1 MTNAVWENGFA
12 MPEFP
17 ELNHNLKT
25 DVLIVGGGGHR
36 TGKPG
41 GG

>member
-12 MPEFP
+12 MPELP
-17 ELNHNLKT
+17 DLNQNLKT
-25 DVLIVGGGGHR
+25 DVLIVGGGHR